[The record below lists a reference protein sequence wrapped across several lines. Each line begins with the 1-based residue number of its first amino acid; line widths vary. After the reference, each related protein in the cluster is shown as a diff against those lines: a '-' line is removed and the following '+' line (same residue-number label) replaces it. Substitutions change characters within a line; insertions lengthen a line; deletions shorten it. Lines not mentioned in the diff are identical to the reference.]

1 MYMYHCGLGMLTCM
15 HRTGKTEQG
24 SIWCQ
29 DMGVMIF
36 LDRNCGTM
44 HGRIEHDTY
53 ADGWLLEAL

>member
-1 MYMYHCGLGMLTCM
+1 MLTCM

-44 HGRIEHDTY
+44 HGRIGHDTY